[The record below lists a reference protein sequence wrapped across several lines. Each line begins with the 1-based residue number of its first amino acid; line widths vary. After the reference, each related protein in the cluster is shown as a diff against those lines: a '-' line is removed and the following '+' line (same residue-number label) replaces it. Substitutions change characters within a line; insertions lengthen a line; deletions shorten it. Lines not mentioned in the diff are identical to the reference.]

1 MRIIPFIYN
10 GTGTGLDPEIQIL
23 VLQAIHL
30 VTLGH
35 LLKFITFR
43 FLNCD
48 MGIVSIQNRVVKL
61 SPNVNEVRVP
71 KQLFQVWARRRHS
84 PEFAPCLPCF

>member
-1 MRIIPFIYN
+1 MRIGLRIIPFIYN

-23 VLQAIHL
+23 VLQAIRL
-30 VTLGH
+30 VILGH

-48 MGIVSIQNRVVKL
+48 NGNS
-61 SPNVNEVRVP
+61 
-71 KQLFQVWARRRHS
+71 
-84 PEFAPCLPCF
+84 